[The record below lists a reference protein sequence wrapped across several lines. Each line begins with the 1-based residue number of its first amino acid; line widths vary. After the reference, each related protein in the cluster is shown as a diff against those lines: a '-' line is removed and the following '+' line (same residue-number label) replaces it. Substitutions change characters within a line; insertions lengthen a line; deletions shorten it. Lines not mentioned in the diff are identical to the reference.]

1 MGPKVKGFQIG
12 ERVCADNSELCGEC
26 FYCRR
31 GQELLCENF
40 EAHGVTMNGG
50 FAEYCAY
57 PGVPCSLVIEVN
69 STDDLQPAVS
79 STSRTC
85 PTSMPPCSS
94 LRRALPTDSTR

>member
-40 EAHGVTMNGG
+40 EAHGVTMDGG

-57 PGVPCSLVIEVN
+57 PGMLFDQPQPSLLFGLTIG
-69 STDDLQPAVS
+69 SWPRLQ
-79 STSRTC
+79 
-85 PTSMPPCSS
+85 
-94 LRRALPTDSTR
+94 D

>member
-57 PGVPCSLVIEVN
+57 PGIPSSPSKDTSLTPHLTI
-69 STDDLQPAVS
+69 D
-79 STSRTC
+79 SR
-85 PTSMPPCSS
+85 PR
-94 LRRALPTDSTR
+94 L